1 MQLYV
6 HRPKLESV
14 RDVVGLSAGSYSSD
28 PQVIELERSGLF
40 MVKVLGFPF
49 LLGYNV
55 AV

>member
-6 HRPKLESV
+6 HGPKLESV
-14 RDVVGLSAGSYSSD
+14 LCAGTRGLSYSSN
-28 PQVIELERSGLF
+28 PQVIELERSDLF
-40 MVKVLGFPF
+40 MVKVLGLSF